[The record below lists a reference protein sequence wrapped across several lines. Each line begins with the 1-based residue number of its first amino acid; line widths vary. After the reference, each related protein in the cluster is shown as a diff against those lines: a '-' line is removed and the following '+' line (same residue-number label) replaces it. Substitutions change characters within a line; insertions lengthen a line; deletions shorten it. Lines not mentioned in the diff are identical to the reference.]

1 MLQRIIAGKY
11 TYLGYLMCSTA
22 CCYFWMTPNQHKL
35 RLIRPKKYVVFEDK
49 DIEMRY

>member
-1 MLQRIIAGKY
+1 MLQSIISGKY

-35 RLIRPKKYVVFEDK
+35 RLIKPKRRYVVIDQ
-49 DIEMRY
+49 DMD